1 MKWQKKEDTQPN
13 YEIAEGLSAQ
23 VVNLLNKKF
32 VDEIPTVEDIQDT
45 VVKVLI
51 ETGHAK
57 TSEAFILYRNE
68 RSRIRNSRSRLMKA
82 IEKITFEDAS
92 NANIKRENA
101 NIDGNTAMGTMSN
114 MVVCLRSFCKNF
126 CYQTRACSST
136 HDTGKY
142 TYTIWTFFKYGDFNM
157 LPNRPR

>member
-1 MKWQKKEDTQPN
+1 MIEYIRKRDGRKVIFDKDCITKAIFSAASEVAEKEHTQPN

-68 RSRIRNSRSRLMKA
+68 RSRIWK
-82 IEKITFEDAS
+82 
-92 NANIKRENA
+92 
-101 NIDGNTAMGTMSN
+101 
-114 MVVCLRSFCKNF
+114 
-126 CYQTRACSST
+126 
-136 HDTGKY
+136 
-142 TYTIWTFFKYGDFNM
+142 
-157 LPNRPR
+157 

>member
-1 MKWQKKEDTQPN
+1 MWFEGERELIEYIRKRDGRKVIFDKDCITKAIFSAASEVAEKEHTQPN

-101 NIDGNTAMGTMSN
+101 NID
-114 MVVCLRSFCKNF
+114 LYRHF
-126 CYQTRACSST
+126 ACIKT
-136 HDTGKY
+136 
-142 TYTIWTFFKYGDFNM
+142 
-157 LPNRPR
+157 